1 MGRSRYDPCTV
12 LVGYTAII
20 AAAKPAVVVDAPK
33 PRSFAG

>member
-1 MGRSRYDPCTV
+1 VPRYDPCTV
-12 LVGYTAII
+12 FTGNIALI